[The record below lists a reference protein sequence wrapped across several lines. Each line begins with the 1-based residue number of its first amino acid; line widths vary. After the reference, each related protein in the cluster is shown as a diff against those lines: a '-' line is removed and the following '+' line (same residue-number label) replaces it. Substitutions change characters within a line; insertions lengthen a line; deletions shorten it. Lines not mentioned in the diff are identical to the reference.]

1 MPTISQAKWPEM
13 ASMKIFYEIFLILP
27 QMGKIKMNF
36 RIIRPDHAEKCAS
49 EGNFM
54 RRSEGPK
61 RAKPGPQAY
70 FRRAAKQLN

>member
-1 MPTISQAKWPEM
+1 M
-13 ASMKIFYEIFLILP
+13 ASMKIFCEIFLILP

-61 RAKPGPQAY
+61 RAKPGPHAY